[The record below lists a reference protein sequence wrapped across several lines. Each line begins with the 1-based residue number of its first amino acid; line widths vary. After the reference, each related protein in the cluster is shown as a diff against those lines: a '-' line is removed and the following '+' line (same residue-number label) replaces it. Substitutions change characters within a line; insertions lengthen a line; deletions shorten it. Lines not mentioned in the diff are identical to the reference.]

1 MIKRAAEIT
10 FQFDGDEFTAFDG
23 ETISVALLRSG
34 QKNIRSAPTGA
45 PRGMFCGMGV
55 CQECVVEVDGK
66 KTEACRTKVKDGLI
80 VRKATYV

>member
-1 MIKRAAEIT
+1 MIRRAAEIT

-23 ETISVALLRSG
+23 ETISAALLRSG

-66 KTEACRTKVKDGLI
+66 KNRSLPYKSKGWSD
-80 VRKATYV
+80 R